1 MQYRNALNWPLKCKS
16 ELQLGTDNHCL

>member
-1 MQYRNALNWPLKCKS
+1 MQYRNALSWPLKCES